1 MKDKT
6 LMSGL
11 RKQGDATERPISVAI
26 VAMGGQGGAVLTT
39 WIVALA
45 EAHGWI
51 AQSTSVPGVAQRTGA
66 TIYYVEMMQASDD
79 GQRPVLAQMPT
90 PDDVDV
96 VIAAE
101 FMEAGRSI
109 LRGLVTPCLLYTSPS
124 PRDQRGSRMPSS
136 A

>member
-66 TIYYVEMMQASDD
+66 TIYYLS
-79 GQRPVLAQMPT
+79 L
-90 PDDVDV
+90 
-96 VIAAE
+96 IH
-101 FMEAGRSI
+101 I
-109 LRGLVTPCLLYTSPS
+109 
-124 PRDQRGSRMPSS
+124 
-136 A
+136 